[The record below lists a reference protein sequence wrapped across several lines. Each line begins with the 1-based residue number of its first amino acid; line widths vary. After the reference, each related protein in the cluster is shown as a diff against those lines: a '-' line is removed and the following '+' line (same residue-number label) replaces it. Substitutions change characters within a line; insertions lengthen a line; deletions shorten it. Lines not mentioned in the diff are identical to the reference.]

1 MENVVLVDDDTD
13 FAQALAA
20 ELGRHNVSLSHFETT
35 SSFLEHD
42 STSNARLILVD
53 LEMADMKGVVW
64 RFAGIEAVISLR
76 EKLGDAPDICI
87 LTGHQNPN
95 FIGSS
100 MANGANGFLKK
111 ALPLEQLAEEVL
123 DRISLKPARGGRVRR
138 STRQSPETVV
148 DASKSGA

>member
-1 MENVVLVDDDTD
+1 METVVLVDDDAD
-13 FAQALAA
+13 FAQSLAA
-20 ELGRHNVSLSHFETT
+20 ELGRQNVALSHFETT
-35 SSFLEHD
+35 ASFLEHETKAD
-42 STSNARLILVD
+42 PRLILVD

-100 MANGANGFLKK
+100 MANGANGFFKK
-111 ALPLEQLAEEVL
+111 ALPLEQLAEEIL
-123 DRISLKPARGGRVRR
+123 DRISHKPARGGRVRR
-138 STRQSPETVV
+138 AARQTPETLA